1 MRIGFIGLGA
11 MGRPMAKNLI
21 RAGHVLYVYDLVQA
35 AVEELTAAG
44 ATAEPSNKAVA
55 QASDVVI
62 TMLPN
67 SPHVKTAI
75 CGPEGVLEGRHP
87 GMKIIEMSSI
97 APMMTREVGAAC
109 AKVGVPLLESPVSGG
124 TMGAEDGTLSLMC
137 GGDPALLEELRPILE
152 VLSSSIVLCGE
163 LGAGNTTKLV
173 NQHIIAVEIAAV
185 AEAFAMGQ
193 KAGVEP
199 EVIFNAIHT
208 GYAGS
213 KVLEGK
219 LTAAMDRQFKAG
231 FRLDLHIKDLA
242 NALETAH
249 SVGAPMP
256 LGSLVMDEMKY
267 LSCNGLGSEDNAALM
282 KYYERLAGIEFHR
295 QKKEG

>member
-1 MRIGFIGLGA
+1 MHIGFIGLGA
-11 MGRPMAKNLI
+11 MGRPMAKNLLQ
-21 RAGHVLYVYDLVQA
+21 AGYALHVFDIVQA
-35 AVEELTAAG
+35 AVDELVAAG
-44 ATAEPSNKAVA
+44 ASAEKSNKDIAAV
-55 QASDVVI
+55 SDVVI

-67 SPHVKTAI
+67 SPHVKAAI
-75 CGPEGVLEGRHP
+75 CGADGVLEGRHP
-87 GMKIIEMSSI
+87 GLRIIEMSSI
-97 APMMTREVGAAC
+97 APLMTREVGAAC
-109 AKVGVPLLESPVSGG
+109 AEAGVPMLESPVSGG
-124 TMGAEDGTLSLMC
+124 VIGAADGTLSLMC

-152 VLSSSIVLCGE
+152 VLSSSIVHCGG

-199 EVIFNAIHT
+199 EVIFNAIHN

-219 LTAAMDRQFKAG
+219 FTAAMDRQFKAG

-242 NALETAH
+242 NALDTAH

-256 LGSLVMDEMKY
+256 LGSLVFDEMKY
-267 LSCNGLGSEDNAALM
+267 LSNIGMGGEDNAALM
-282 KYYERLAGIEFHR
+282 KYYERLAGIEFSR
-295 QKKEG
+295 SKGS

>member
-1 MRIGFIGLGA
+1 MKIGFIGLGA

-21 RAGHVLYVYDLVQA
+21 RAGYELHVFDVVQA
-35 AVEELTAAG
+35 AVEELSAAG
-44 ATAEPSNKAVA
+44 AAPEKSNREVA
-55 QASDVVI
+55 AASDVVI

-67 SPHVKTAI
+67 SPHVKAAI
-75 CGPEGVLEGRHP
+75 CGVGGVLEGRHP
-87 GMKIIEMSSI
+87 GLRIIEMSSI
-97 APMMTREVGAAC
+97 APLMTREVGAVC
-109 AKVGVPLLESPVSGG
+109 AEAGVPMLESPVSGG
-124 TMGAEDGTLSLMC
+124 VMGAADGTLSLMC

-152 VLSSSIVLCGE
+152 VLSSSIVLCGG

-199 EVIFNAIHT
+199 EVIFNAIHN

-256 LGSLVMDEMKY
+256 LGSLVFDEMKY
-267 LSCNGLGSEDNAALM
+267 LSNIGLGGEDNAALM
-282 KYYERLAGIEFHR
+282 KYYERLADIEFHR
-295 QKKEG
+295 GEAQ

>member
-11 MGRPMAKNLI
+11 MGRPIAKNLI
-21 RAGHVLYVYDLVQA
+21 HAGYDLYVYDLVQT
-35 AVEELTAAG
+35 AVDELTAAG

-55 QASDVVI
+55 AKSDVVI

-67 SPHVKTAI
+67 SPHVKAAI
-75 CGPEGVLEGRHP
+75 CGPDGVLEGRHP

-109 AKVGVPLLESPVSGG
+109 AKEGVPFLESPVSGG
-124 TMGAEDGTLSLMC
+124 TMGAADGTLSLMC
-137 GGDPALLEELRPILE
+137 GGDPALLEDLRPILE
-152 VLSSSIVLCGE
+152 VLSSSIVLCGD

-199 EVIFNAIHT
+199 EVIFKAIHN

-282 KYYERLAGIEFHR
+282 KYYEQLSGIEFHR
-295 QKKEG
+295 QKKEA